1 MTRQGLDN
9 KLVETIEREIMQE
22 GSPILWED
30 IAGLEYAKKT
40 INETIVLPLK
50 KPELFRGLRKP
61 PKGLLFFGPPGTGK
75 TMIGKAVASQLKHTF
90 FNMSASSLTS
100 KWVGEGEKLVK
111 TLFQLAILKQPSV
124 IFIDEIDS
132 LLCSRSENDNESSRR
147 IKTEFLV
154 QLDGA
159 KSVEDHSILLIG
171 ATNRPDELD
180 EAARRRFTRRLYIPL
195 PDSKARNDLIK
206 RNIVKDVEMG
216 GNTYEV
222 ADEEILD
229 IVRRT
234 KGYSA
239 ADIQN
244 LLVETAMAPLR
255 DVDLVNITADQLRPI
270 TYADFVEAMKTV
282 LASDAGEDQRE

>member
-1 MTRQGLDN
+1 M
-9 KLVETIEREIMQE
+9 ETIEREIIQD
-22 GSPILWED
+22 GSQILWED

-40 INETIVLPLK
+40 IHETIVLPLK
-50 KPELFRGLRKP
+50 NPLLFRGLRKP

-75 TMIGKAVASQLKHTF
+75 TMIGRAIASQLNHTF

-111 TLFQLAILKQPSV
+111 TLFHLAIIRQPSV

-132 LLCSRSENDNESSRR
+132 LLCSRTENENESSRR

-159 KSVEDHSILLIG
+159 KSVDDHNILLIG
-171 ATNRPDELD
+171 ATNRPEELD

-195 PDSKARNDLIK
+195 PDSKARSDLIK

-216 GNTYEV
+216 GNKYEIN
-222 ADEEILD
+222 DQEIEEVVL
-229 IVRRT
+229 RT

-239 ADIQN
+239 ADIHN
-244 LLVETAMAPLR
+244 LMVETAMFPLR
-255 DVDLVNITADQLRPI
+255 SVDLLNITPDQLRAV
-270 TYADFVEAMKTV
+270 TAQDFTEAMRTV
-282 LASDAGEDQRE
+282 R